1 MKYFAMLFV
10 AALVSIGA
18 NAQKKVE
25 MRDVL
30 KQMPDTIFSYLSTN
44 NKLDMIDFIDSH
56 MKANVTNAF
65 DGTTTLDTLTNNYLK
80 MSLTPASTLEMRL
93 LPFGNKGAGAAGQVV
108 CMVITYGDKVKESE
122 VRFYSTEWKLLGG
135 IGNPISHDKLLRY
148 AASDPTIGSDV
159 QKIGDF
165 LCAEA
170 SLSPSDCTLVAK
182 LALPV
187 YVADNKIYT
196 KSLDVSKTFKWD
208 GGAFKE
214 L

>member
-1 MKYFAMLFV
+1 MKSIAMILV
-10 AALVSIGA
+10 AVLASIGA

-30 KQMPDTIFSYLSTN
+30 KQMPDTVISYLSTN

-65 DGTTTLDTLTNNYLK
+65 DGTTTLDTLTNDYLK
-80 MSLTPASTLEMRL
+80 ISLTPASTLEMRL
-93 LPFGNKGAGAAGQVV
+93 LPFGNTGAGAAGQVV
-108 CMVITYGDKVKESE
+108 CMVVTYGDGVKESE
-122 VRFYSTEWKLLGG
+122 VRFYSTEWNLLSD
-135 IGNPISHDKLLRY
+135 IDNPISHDKLLRY
-148 AASDPTIGSDV
+148 AASDPAVGGDV
-159 QKIGDF
+159 HKIGDF

-170 SLSPSDCTLVAK
+170 SLSPSDCVLVVK

-214 L
+214 H